1 MKQTIEIEVPDGKK
15 AVWNNGK
22 IEFVEVIDIIE
33 LLKNSKNPEGE
44 LLKLISDRIKN
55 IKDSLSDKLC
65 DLISDFGDAPNGS
78 HLESIAKLKLF
89 LAYLNGNHK
98 FDLVSGGA
106 YYPYVRF
113 YLKDKLPKEET
124 VTKYFKYKG
133 NIYALVSGGT
143 CDNPLAGL
151 ASFYS
156 PASVG
161 SSYSNW
167 GFLACKD
174 IETAQFVATVFG
186 KLLFD
191 VNFGSL
197 IDYEWLD

>member
-22 IEFVEVIDIIE
+22 IEFIDVNIIE
-33 LLKNSKNPEGE
+33 RLKNSKEPERDLMSIIIDDIREGDNS
-44 LLKLISDRIKN
+44 LLHLYEEYMDSPAGTHIK
-55 IKDSLSDKLC
+55 SV
-65 DLISDFGDAPNGS
+65 
-78 HLESIAKLKLF
+78 AKLKLF
-89 LAYLNGNHK
+89 IAYLHKGHK
-98 FDLVSGGA
+98 FDLISGNV

-113 YLKDKLPKEET
+113 YLNSKLPEGEKAIGH
-124 VTKYFKYKG
+124 FKYKG
-133 NIYALVSGGT
+133 DTFALVNGELDYTSNT
-143 CDNPLAGL
+143 GL

-156 PASVG
+156 PFVFGLS
-161 SSYSNW
+161 SSY

-174 IETAQFVATVFG
+174 SKTAQFVATTFG

-197 IDYEWLD
+197 IEYEWLD